1 MSKCEITFKNNIPV
15 VKTYPKLMT
24 ELMVYTNN
32 NIPQALDL
40 YGITLTDDFIDLN
53 ISPTLENILAFN
65 NQDNILNSKQL
76 TKENRNDI
84 LNISLVDTEVT
95 DFKKDFL
102 ETFTV
107 NGVFGF
113 NVDNIKKSQLFS
125 EIDITELDNIENIYK
140 IKELYYKLSN
150 TSEEFSTIKTD
161 LIIGEGL
168 FNKNNP
174 DIILSEIYKNYVGL
188 ITKKQILD
196 KANEI
201 GDYILLNNPELIKKV
216 LIEVRNKQEIPLYE
230 TDEYS
235 GDLVAKTDSTYTRL
249 EQTVDVSLNY
259 TSLRSQVEFIKTI
272 PIEYFATS
280 PELIEKYFDN
290 IKKQSYDVGIDLLN
304 IDEIFYSKTVNEL
317 LDFLDS
323 YYNFLSDL
331 ENLNGE
337 SLKDSILDFSETYDR
352 FFNKKNSEIKDVVD
366 KIGREGE
373 FIKLE
378 TNRSEYK
385 LFTEN
390 GLLKIDNNIYQ
401 KIDNNISL
409 QQLYNVLLEN
419 DFLLPKDT
427 LSVKN
432 TPLNK
437 DILLEDLDKFIS
449 NKAQEY
455 QTDYSVAENLK
466 KIAAYKVLLNINTKY
481 VTVENGVSSNID
493 IDNFIIDF
501 NKEIIKNKKLSDIFY
516 ISNRGI
522 ESRYN
527 IGQYTYNFVKN
538 ELGTEMFNSLVS
550 YSKLS
555 GNDSLKYLS
564 NMSPTDIILNRR
576 DFYANNLHE
585 LDSFQGKYIE
595 KGDLLYVKNN
605 INDFIKVKNSLY
617 EKVDTNVY
625 AKVNVSD
632 RYMNYNLEKPYYQKT
647 NFDEIVDNKGDKIKI
662 KETKEINNNQIK
674 FC

>member
-1 MSKCEITFKNNIPV
+1 MSKCEITFKNNVPV
-15 VKTYPKLMT
+15 VKSYPKLMR

-32 NIPQALDL
+32 NISQALDL
-40 YGITLTDDFIDLN
+40 YGITLTDDFIDQN
-53 ISPTLENILAFN
+53 IYPTLENILAFN

-84 LNISLVDTEVT
+84 LNISLVDNEVI

-113 NVDNIKKSQLFS
+113 NIDNIKKSQLFS
-125 EIDITELDNIENIYK
+125 EIDIVQLDNIENIYK

-161 LIIGEGL
+161 IIIGEGL

-174 DIILSEIYKNYVGL
+174 DIILSEIYKNYAGL
-188 ITKKQILD
+188 TTKKQILD
-196 KANEI
+196 KANDI
-201 GDYILLNNPELIKKV
+201 GDYVLLNNPELIKKV
-216 LIEVRNKQEIPLYE
+216 LKEVRNKQEIPLYE

-249 EQTVDVSLNY
+249 EQTVDISLDY

-280 PELIEKYFDN
+280 PELIERYFDN

-337 SLKDSILDFSETYDR
+337 SLKDSIRDFSESYDS
-352 FFNKKNSEIKDVVD
+352 FFNIENNEIKDVID
-366 KIGREGE
+366 KINREGE

-401 KIDNNISL
+401 KVDNNRSI
-409 QQLYNVLLEN
+409 QELYNVLLEN
-419 DFLLPKDT
+419 DFLLPKNT

-432 TPLNK
+432 TPLNR

-455 QTDYSVAENLK
+455 QTEYSDVVNIK
-466 KIAAYKVLLNINTKY
+466 KIAAYKLLLNIDIKY
-481 VTVENGVSSNID
+481 NTVENGISKNID
-493 IDNFIIDF
+493 VDNFIIEF

-527 IGQYTYNFVKN
+527 IGQYTYNFIKN
-538 ELGTEMFNSLVS
+538 ELDTEMFNSLVS

-555 GNDSLKYLS
+555 GNESLKYIS
-564 NMSPTDIILNRR
+564 DMSPNNIILNKR

-585 LDSFQGKYIE
+585 LDNFQGKYTK
-595 KGDLLYVKNN
+595 KGDLLYIKNN

-632 RYMNYNLEKPYYQKT
+632 RYMNYNLEKPYYEKT

>member
-15 VKTYPKLMT
+15 VKTYPKLMR

-32 NIPQALDL
+32 NISQALDL
-40 YGITLTDDFIDLN
+40 YGITLTDDFIDQN
-53 ISPTLENILAFN
+53 IYPTLENILAFN

-84 LNISLVDTEVT
+84 LNISLVNNEVT

-113 NVDNIKKSQLFS
+113 NIDNIKKSQLFS
-125 EIDITELDNIENIYK
+125 EMDIVQLDNIENIYK

-161 LIIGEGL
+161 IIIGEGL

-174 DIILSEIYKNYVGL
+174 DIILSEIYKNYAGL
-188 ITKKQILD
+188 TTKKQILD
-196 KANEI
+196 KANDI
-201 GDYILLNNPELIKKV
+201 GDYVLLNNPELIKKV
-216 LIEVRNKQEIPLYE
+216 LKEVRNKQEIPLYE

-249 EQTVDVSLNY
+249 EQTVDISLDY

-280 PELIEKYFDN
+280 PELIERYFDN

-304 IDEIFYSKTVNEL
+304 IDEVFYSKTVNEL

-323 YYNFLSDL
+323 YYNFLTDL

-337 SLKDSILDFSETYDR
+337 SLKDSIRDFSETYDS
-352 FFNKKNSEIKDVVD
+352 FFNKENNEIKDVID
-366 KIGREGE
+366 KINREGE

-401 KIDNNISL
+401 KVDNNISI
-409 QQLYNVLLEN
+409 QDLYNILLEN
-419 DFLLPKDT
+419 DFLLPKNT

-432 TPLNK
+432 TPLNR

-455 QTDYSVAENLK
+455 QTEYSDVVNLK
-466 KIAAYKVLLNINTKY
+466 KIAAYKLLLNIDIKY
-481 VTVENGVSSNID
+481 TTVENGISKNID
-493 IDNFIIDF
+493 VDNFIIEF

-527 IGQYTYNFVKN
+527 IGQYTYNFIKN
-538 ELGTEMFNSLVS
+538 ELDTEMFNSLVS

-555 GNDSLKYLS
+555 GNESLKYIS
-564 NMSPTDIILNRR
+564 DMSPNNIILNKR

-585 LDSFQGKYIE
+585 LDNFQGKYIK

-625 AKVNVSD
+625 TKVNVSD
-632 RYMNYNLEKPYYQKT
+632 RYMNYNLEKPYYEKT

>member
-1 MSKCEITFKNNIPV
+1 MSKCEITFKNNVPV
-15 VKTYPKLMT
+15 VKTYPKLMR

-32 NIPQALDL
+32 NISQALDL
-40 YGITLTDDFIDLN
+40 YGITLTYDFIALN

-76 TKENRNDI
+76 TKENRNNI
-84 LNISLVDTEVT
+84 LNISLVDNEVI

-113 NVDNIKKSQLFS
+113 NIDNIKKSQLFS

-161 LIIGEGL
+161 MIIGEGL

-188 ITKKQILD
+188 TTREQILD

-235 GDLVAKTDSTYTRL
+235 GDLVVKTDSTYTRL
-249 EQTVDVSLNY
+249 EQTVDISLDY

-280 PELIEKYFDN
+280 PELIERYFDN

-337 SLKDSILDFSETYDR
+337 SLEDSIRDFSESYDS
-352 FFNKKNSEIKDVVD
+352 FFNRENNEIKDVID
-366 KIGREGE
+366 KINREGE

-401 KIDNNISL
+401 KVDNNRSI
-409 QQLYNVLLEN
+409 QDLYNILLEN
-419 DFLLPKDT
+419 DFLLPKNT

-432 TPLNK
+432 TPLNR

-455 QTDYSVAENLK
+455 QTEYSDVVNLK
-466 KIAAYKVLLNINTKY
+466 KIAAYKLLLNVDIKY
-481 VTVENGVSSNID
+481 TTVENGISKNINV
-493 IDNFIIDF
+493 DNFIIEF

-527 IGQYTYNFVKN
+527 IGQYTYNFIKN
-538 ELGTEMFNSLVS
+538 ELDTEMFNSLVS

-555 GNDSLKYLS
+555 GNESLKYIS
-564 NMSPTDIILNRR
+564 DMSPNNVILNKR

-585 LDSFQGKYIE
+585 LDSFQGKYIK

-632 RYMNYNLEKPYYQKT
+632 RYMNYNLEKPYYEKT

-662 KETKEINNNQIK
+662 EETKEINNNQIK

>member
-1 MSKCEITFKNNIPV
+1 MSKCEITFKNNVPV
-15 VKTYPKLMT
+15 VKTYPKLMR

-32 NIPQALDL
+32 NISQALDL
-40 YGITLTDDFIDLN
+40 YGITLTDDFIDQN
-53 ISPTLENILAFN
+53 IYPTLENILAFN

-84 LNISLVDTEVT
+84 LNISLVNNEVT

-107 NGVFGF
+107 DGVFGF
-113 NVDNIKKSQLFS
+113 NIDNIKKSPLFS
-125 EIDITELDNIENIYK
+125 EIDILQLDSIENIYK
-140 IKELYYKLSN
+140 IKELYYKLSS

-161 LIIGEGL
+161 IITGEGL

-174 DIILSEIYKNYVGL
+174 DIVLSEIYKNYVGL
-188 ITKKQILD
+188 TTKKQILD
-196 KANEI
+196 KANDI

-235 GDLVAKTDSTYTRL
+235 GDLVVKTDSTYTRL
-249 EQTVDVSLNY
+249 EQTVDISLDY

-280 PELIEKYFDN
+280 PELIERYFDN

-337 SLKDSILDFSETYDR
+337 SLKDSIRDFSESYDS
-352 FFNKKNSEIKDVVD
+352 FFNKENNEIKDVID
-366 KIGREGE
+366 KINREGE

-401 KIDNNISL
+401 KVDNNISI
-409 QQLYNVLLEN
+409 QDLYNILLEN
-419 DFLLPKDT
+419 DFLLPKNT

-432 TPLNK
+432 TPLNR

-455 QTDYSVAENLK
+455 QTEYSDVVNLK
-466 KIAAYKVLLNINTKY
+466 KIAAYKLLLNIDIKY
-481 VTVENGVSSNID
+481 TTVENGISKNID
-493 IDNFIIDF
+493 VDNFIIEF

-527 IGQYTYNFVKN
+527 IGQYTYNFIKN

-555 GNDSLKYLS
+555 GNESLKYIS
-564 NMSPTDIILNRR
+564 DMSPNNVILNKR

-585 LDSFQGKYIE
+585 LDNFQGKYIK

-625 AKVNVSD
+625 TKVNVSD
-632 RYMNYNLEKPYYQKT
+632 RYMNYNLEKPYYEKT

-662 KETKEINNNQIK
+662 EETKEINNNQIK

>member
-15 VKTYPKLMT
+15 VKTYPKLMR

-32 NIPQALDL
+32 NISQALDL
-40 YGITLTDDFIDLN
+40 YGITLTDDFIDQN
-53 ISPTLENILAFN
+53 IYPTLENILAFN

-84 LNISLVDTEVT
+84 LNISLVNNEVT

-125 EIDITELDNIENIYK
+125 EIDIVQLDNIENIYK

-161 LIIGEGL
+161 IIIGEGL

-174 DIILSEIYKNYVGL
+174 DIILSEIYKNYAGL
-188 ITKKQILD
+188 TTKKQILD
-196 KANEI
+196 KANDI
-201 GDYILLNNPELIKKV
+201 GDYVLLNNPELIKKV
-216 LIEVRNKQEIPLYE
+216 LKEVRNKQEIPLYE

-249 EQTVDVSLNY
+249 EQTVDISLDY

-280 PELIEKYFDN
+280 PELIERYFDN

-337 SLKDSILDFSETYDR
+337 SLEDSIRDFSESYDS
-352 FFNKKNSEIKDVVD
+352 FFNKENNEIKDVID
-366 KIGREGE
+366 KINREGE

-401 KIDNNISL
+401 KVDNNISI
-409 QQLYNVLLEN
+409 QDLYNILLEN
-419 DFLLPKDT
+419 DFLLPENT

-432 TPLNK
+432 TPLNR

-455 QTDYSVAENLK
+455 QTEYSDVVNLK
-466 KIAAYKVLLNINTKY
+466 KIAAYKLLLNIDIKY
-481 VTVENGVSSNID
+481 TTVENGISKNID
-493 IDNFIIDF
+493 VDNFIIEF

-527 IGQYTYNFVKN
+527 IGQYTYNFIKN
-538 ELGTEMFNSLVS
+538 ELDTEMFNSLVS

-555 GNDSLKYLS
+555 GNESLKYIS
-564 NMSPTDIILNRR
+564 DMSPNNVILNKR

-585 LDSFQGKYIE
+585 LDNFQGKYIK

-625 AKVNVSD
+625 TKVNVSD
-632 RYMNYNLEKPYYQKT
+632 RYMNYNLEKPYYEKT

>member
-15 VKTYPKLMT
+15 VKTYPKLMR

-32 NIPQALDL
+32 NISQALDL
-40 YGITLTDDFIDLN
+40 YGITLTDDFINQN
-53 ISPTLENILAFN
+53 IYPTLENILAFN
-65 NQDNILNSKQL
+65 NQDNILNSRQL

-84 LNISLVDTEVT
+84 LNISLVDNEVS

-113 NVDNIKKSQLFS
+113 NIDNIKKSPLFS
-125 EIDITELDNIENIYK
+125 EIDILQLDSIENIYK
-140 IKELYYKLSN
+140 IKELYYKLSS

-161 LIIGEGL
+161 IITGEGL

-174 DIILSEIYKNYVGL
+174 DIVLSEIYKNYVGL
-188 ITKKQILD
+188 TTKKQILD
-196 KANEI
+196 KANDI

-235 GDLVAKTDSTYTRL
+235 GDLVVKTDSTYTRL
-249 EQTVDVSLNY
+249 EQTVDISLDY

-280 PELIEKYFDN
+280 PELIERYFDN

-304 IDEIFYSKTVNEL
+304 IDEIFYSKTANEL

-337 SLKDSILDFSETYDR
+337 SLEDSIRDFSESYDS
-352 FFNKKNSEIKDVVD
+352 FFNRENNEIKDVID
-366 KIGREGE
+366 KINREGE

-401 KIDNNISL
+401 KVDNNRSI
-409 QQLYNVLLEN
+409 QDLYNILLEN
-419 DFLLPKDT
+419 DFLLPKNT

-432 TPLNK
+432 TPLNR

-455 QTDYSVAENLK
+455 QTEYSDVVNLK
-466 KIAAYKVLLNINTKY
+466 KIAAYKLLLNVDIKY
-481 VTVENGVSSNID
+481 TTVENGISKNINV
-493 IDNFIIDF
+493 DNFIIEF
-501 NKEIIKNKKLSDIFY
+501 NKEIIKNKKISDIFY

-527 IGQYTYNFVKN
+527 IGQYTYNFIKN
-538 ELGTEMFNSLVS
+538 ELDTEMFNSLVS

-555 GNDSLKYLS
+555 GNESLKYIS
-564 NMSPTDIILNRR
+564 DMSPNNVILNKR
-576 DFYANNLHE
+576 DFYTNNLHE
-585 LDSFQGKYIE
+585 LDSFQGKYIK

-632 RYMNYNLEKPYYQKT
+632 RYMNYNLEKPYYEKT

>member
-1 MSKCEITFKNNIPV
+1 M
-15 VKTYPKLMT
+15 
-24 ELMVYTNN
+24 
-32 NIPQALDL
+32 
-40 YGITLTDDFIDLN
+40 
-53 ISPTLENILAFN
+53 
-65 NQDNILNSKQL
+65 
-76 TKENRNDI
+76 
-84 LNISLVDTEVT
+84 
-95 DFKKDFL
+95 
-102 ETFTV
+102 
-107 NGVFGF
+107 
-113 NVDNIKKSQLFS
+113 FS
-125 EIDITELDNIENIYK
+125 EIDILQLDSIENIYK
-140 IKELYYKLSN
+140 IKELYYKLSS

-161 LIIGEGL
+161 IITGEGL

-174 DIILSEIYKNYVGL
+174 DIVLSEIYKNYAGL
-188 ITKKQILD
+188 TTKKQILD
-196 KANEI
+196 KANDI

-235 GDLVAKTDSTYTRL
+235 GDLVVKTDSTYTRL
-249 EQTVDVSLNY
+249 EQTVDISLDY

-280 PELIEKYFDN
+280 PELIERYFDN

-337 SLKDSILDFSETYDR
+337 SLEDSIRDFSESYDS
-352 FFNKKNSEIKDVVD
+352 FFNRENNEIKDVID
-366 KIGREGE
+366 KINREGE

-401 KIDNNISL
+401 KVDNNRSI
-409 QQLYNVLLEN
+409 QDLYNILLEN
-419 DFLLPKDT
+419 DFLLPKNT

-432 TPLNK
+432 TPLNR

-455 QTDYSVAENLK
+455 QTEYSDVVNLK
-466 KIAAYKVLLNINTKY
+466 KIAAYKLLLNVDIKY
-481 VTVENGVSSNID
+481 TTVENGISKNINV
-493 IDNFIIDF
+493 DNFIIEF

-527 IGQYTYNFVKN
+527 IGQYTYNFIKN
-538 ELGTEMFNSLVS
+538 ELDAEMFNSLVS

-555 GNDSLKYLS
+555 GNESLKYIS
-564 NMSPTDIILNRR
+564 DMSPNNVILNKR

-585 LDSFQGKYIE
+585 LDSFQGKYIK

-632 RYMNYNLEKPYYQKT
+632 RYMNYNLEKPYYEKT

>member
-1 MSKCEITFKNNIPV
+1 MSKCEITFKNNVPV
-15 VKTYPKLMT
+15 VKTYPKLMR

-32 NIPQALDL
+32 NISQALDL
-40 YGITLTDDFIDLN
+40 YGITLTDDFIDQN
-53 ISPTLENILAFN
+53 IYPTLENILAFN

-84 LNISLVDTEVT
+84 LNISLVDNEVS

-113 NVDNIKKSQLFS
+113 NIDNIKKSPLFS
-125 EIDITELDNIENIYK
+125 EIDILQLDSIENIYK
-140 IKELYYKLSN
+140 IKELYYKLSS

-161 LIIGEGL
+161 IITGEGL

-174 DIILSEIYKNYVGL
+174 DIVLSEIYKNYVGL
-188 ITKKQILD
+188 TTKKQILD
-196 KANEI
+196 KANDI

-235 GDLVAKTDSTYTRL
+235 GDLVVKTDSTYTRL
-249 EQTVDVSLNY
+249 EQTVDISLDY

-280 PELIEKYFDN
+280 PELIERYFDN

-337 SLKDSILDFSETYDR
+337 SLEDSIRDFSESYDS
-352 FFNKKNSEIKDVVD
+352 FFNRENNEIKDVID
-366 KIGREGE
+366 KINREGE

-401 KIDNNISL
+401 KVDNNRSI
-409 QQLYNVLLEN
+409 QDLYNILLEN
-419 DFLLPKDT
+419 DFLLPKNT

-432 TPLNK
+432 TPLNR

-455 QTDYSVAENLK
+455 QTEYSDVMNLK
-466 KIAAYKVLLNINTKY
+466 KIAAYKLLLNVDIKY
-481 VTVENGVSSNID
+481 TTVENGISKNINV
-493 IDNFIIDF
+493 DNFIIEF

-527 IGQYTYNFVKN
+527 IGQYTYNFIKN
-538 ELGTEMFNSLVS
+538 ELDTEMFNSLVS

-555 GNDSLKYLS
+555 GNESLKYIS
-564 NMSPTDIILNRR
+564 DMSPNNVILNKR

-585 LDSFQGKYIE
+585 LDSFQGKYIK

-632 RYMNYNLEKPYYQKT
+632 RYMNYNLQKPDYT
-647 NFDEIVDNKGDKIKI
+647 PTTFEEVVADSSGKIKV
-662 KETKEINNNQIK
+662 KETREIKDNQIK

>member
-1 MSKCEITFKNNIPV
+1 MSKCEITFKNNVPV
-15 VKTYPKLMT
+15 VKTYPKLMR

-32 NIPQALDL
+32 NISQALDL
-40 YGITLTDDFIDLN
+40 YGITLTDDFIDQN
-53 ISPTLENILAFN
+53 IYPTLENILAFN

-84 LNISLVDTEVT
+84 LNISLVNNEVT

-125 EIDITELDNIENIYK
+125 EIDIVQLDNIENIYK

-161 LIIGEGL
+161 IIIGEGL

-174 DIILSEIYKNYVGL
+174 DIILSEIYKNYAGL
-188 ITKKQILD
+188 TTKKQILD
-196 KANEI
+196 KANDI
-201 GDYILLNNPELIKKV
+201 GDYVLLNNPELIKKV
-216 LIEVRNKQEIPLYE
+216 LKEVRNKQEIPLYE

-249 EQTVDVSLNY
+249 EQTVDISLDY

-280 PELIEKYFDN
+280 PELIERYFDN

-337 SLKDSILDFSETYDR
+337 SLEDSIRDFSESYDS
-352 FFNKKNSEIKDVVD
+352 FFNKENNEIKDVID
-366 KIGREGE
+366 KINREGE

-401 KIDNNISL
+401 KVDNNISI
-409 QQLYNVLLEN
+409 QDLYNILLEN
-419 DFLLPKDT
+419 DFLLPENT

-432 TPLNK
+432 TPLNR

-455 QTDYSVAENLK
+455 QTEYSDVVNLK
-466 KIAAYKVLLNINTKY
+466 KIAAYKLLLNIDIKY
-481 VTVENGVSSNID
+481 TTVENGISKNID
-493 IDNFIIDF
+493 VDNFIIEF

-527 IGQYTYNFVKN
+527 IGQYTYNFIKN
-538 ELGTEMFNSLVS
+538 ELDTEMFNSLVS

-555 GNDSLKYLS
+555 GNESLKYIS
-564 NMSPTDIILNRR
+564 DMSPNNVILNKR

-585 LDSFQGKYIE
+585 LDNFQGKYIK

-625 AKVNVSD
+625 TKVNVSD
-632 RYMNYNLEKPYYQKT
+632 RYMNYNLEKPYYEKT

>member
-15 VKTYPKLMT
+15 VKTYPKLMR

-32 NIPQALDL
+32 NISQALDL
-40 YGITLTDDFIDLN
+40 YGITLTDDFIDQN
-53 ISPTLENILAFN
+53 IYPTLENILAFN

-84 LNISLVDTEVT
+84 LNISLVNNEVT

-113 NVDNIKKSQLFS
+113 NIDNIKKSQLFS
-125 EIDITELDNIENIYK
+125 EMDIVQLDNIENIYK

-161 LIIGEGL
+161 IIIGEGL

-174 DIILSEIYKNYVGL
+174 DIILSEIYKNYAGL
-188 ITKKQILD
+188 TTKKQILD
-196 KANEI
+196 KANDI
-201 GDYILLNNPELIKKV
+201 GDYVLLNNPELIKKV
-216 LIEVRNKQEIPLYE
+216 LKEVRNKQEIPLYE

-249 EQTVDVSLNY
+249 EQTVDISLDY

-280 PELIEKYFDN
+280 PELIERYFDN

-337 SLKDSILDFSETYDR
+337 SLEDSIRDFSESYDS
-352 FFNKKNSEIKDVVD
+352 FFNKENNEIKDVID
-366 KIGREGE
+366 KINREGE

-401 KIDNNISL
+401 KVDNNISI
-409 QQLYNVLLEN
+409 QDLYNILLEN
-419 DFLLPKDT
+419 DFLLPENT

-432 TPLNK
+432 TPLNR

-455 QTDYSVAENLK
+455 QTEYSDVVNLK
-466 KIAAYKVLLNINTKY
+466 KIAAYKLLLNIDIKY
-481 VTVENGVSSNID
+481 TTVENGISKNID
-493 IDNFIIDF
+493 VDNFIIEF

-527 IGQYTYNFVKN
+527 IGQYTYNFIKN
-538 ELGTEMFNSLVS
+538 ELDTEMFNSLVS

-555 GNDSLKYLS
+555 GNESLKYIS
-564 NMSPTDIILNRR
+564 DMSPNNVILNKR

-585 LDSFQGKYIE
+585 LDNFQGKYIK

-625 AKVNVSD
+625 TKVNVSD
-632 RYMNYNLEKPYYQKT
+632 RYMNYNLEKPYYEKT

>member
-15 VKTYPKLMT
+15 VKTYPKLMR

-32 NIPQALDL
+32 NISQALDL
-40 YGITLTDDFIDLN
+40 YGITLTDDFINQN
-53 ISPTLENILAFN
+53 IYPTLENILAFN

-84 LNISLVDTEVT
+84 LNISLVGNEVS

-107 NGVFGF
+107 DGVFGF
-113 NVDNIKKSQLFS
+113 NIDNINKSPLFS
-125 EIDITELDNIENIYK
+125 EIDILQLDSIENIYK
-140 IKELYYKLSN
+140 IKELYYKLSS

-161 LIIGEGL
+161 IITGEGL

-174 DIILSEIYKNYVGL
+174 DIVLSEIYKNYVGL
-188 ITKKQILD
+188 TTKKQILD
-196 KANEI
+196 KANDI

-235 GDLVAKTDSTYTRL
+235 GDLVVKTDSTYTRL
-249 EQTVDVSLNY
+249 EQTVDISLDY

-280 PELIEKYFDN
+280 PELIERYFDN

-337 SLKDSILDFSETYDR
+337 SLEDSIRDFSESYDS
-352 FFNKKNSEIKDVVD
+352 FFNKENNEIKDVID
-366 KIGREGE
+366 KINREGE

-401 KIDNNISL
+401 KVDNNRSI
-409 QQLYNVLLEN
+409 QDLYNILLEN
-419 DFLLPKDT
+419 DFLLPKNT

-432 TPLNK
+432 TPLNR

-455 QTDYSVAENLK
+455 QTEYSDVVNIK
-466 KIAAYKVLLNINTKY
+466 KIAAYKLLLNIDIKY
-481 VTVENGVSSNID
+481 NTVENGISKNINV
-493 IDNFIIDF
+493 DNFIIEF

-527 IGQYTYNFVKN
+527 IGQYTYNFIKN
-538 ELGTEMFNSLVS
+538 ELDTEMFNSLVS

-555 GNDSLKYLS
+555 GNESLKYIS
-564 NMSPTDIILNRR
+564 DMSPNNIILNKR

-585 LDSFQGKYIE
+585 LDNFQGKYTK
-595 KGDLLYVKNN
+595 KGDLLYIKNN

-625 AKVNVSD
+625 AKVNVRD
-632 RYMNYNLEKPYYQKT
+632 RYMNYNLKKPYYEKT

>member
-1 MSKCEITFKNNIPV
+1 MSKCEITFKNNVPV
-15 VKTYPKLMT
+15 VKTYPKLMR

-32 NIPQALDL
+32 NISQALDL
-40 YGITLTDDFIDLN
+40 YGITLTDDFIDQN
-53 ISPTLENILAFN
+53 IYPTLENILAFN

-84 LNISLVDTEVT
+84 LNISLVNNDVT

-107 NGVFGF
+107 DGVFGF
-113 NVDNIKKSQLFS
+113 NIDNIKKSPLFS
-125 EIDITELDNIENIYK
+125 EIDIIQLDNIENIYK

-161 LIIGEGL
+161 IIIGEGL

-174 DIILSEIYKNYVGL
+174 DIILSEIYKNYAGL
-188 ITKKQILD
+188 TTKKQILD
-196 KANEI
+196 KANDI
-201 GDYILLNNPELIKKV
+201 GDYVLLNNPELIKKV
-216 LIEVRNKQEIPLYE
+216 LKEVRNKQEIPLYE

-249 EQTVDVSLNY
+249 EQTVDISLDY

-280 PELIEKYFDN
+280 PELIERYFDN

-337 SLKDSILDFSETYDR
+337 SLEDSIRDFSESYDS
-352 FFNKKNSEIKDVVD
+352 FFNKENNEIKDVID
-366 KIGREGE
+366 KINREGE

-401 KIDNNISL
+401 KVDNNISI
-409 QQLYNVLLEN
+409 QDLYNILLEN
-419 DFLLPKDT
+419 DFLLPENT

-432 TPLNK
+432 TPLNR

-455 QTDYSVAENLK
+455 QTEYSDVVNLK
-466 KIAAYKVLLNINTKY
+466 KIAAYKLLLNIDIKY
-481 VTVENGVSSNID
+481 TTVENGISKNID
-493 IDNFIIDF
+493 VDNFIIEF

-527 IGQYTYNFVKN
+527 IGQYTYNFIKN
-538 ELGTEMFNSLVS
+538 ELDTEMFNSLVS

-555 GNDSLKYLS
+555 GNESLKYIS
-564 NMSPTDIILNRR
+564 DMSPNNVILNKR

-585 LDSFQGKYIE
+585 LDNFQGKYIK

-605 INDFIKVKNSLY
+605 INDFIKVKNGLY

-625 AKVNVSD
+625 TKVNVSD
-632 RYMNYNLEKPYYQKT
+632 RYMNYNLEKPYYEKT

>member
-1 MSKCEITFKNNIPV
+1 MSKCEITFKNNVPV
-15 VKTYPKLMT
+15 VKTYPKLMR

-32 NIPQALDL
+32 NISQALDL
-40 YGITLTDDFIDLN
+40 YGITLTDDFIDQN
-53 ISPTLENILAFN
+53 IYPTLENILAFN

-84 LNISLVDTEVT
+84 LNISLVDNEVF

-107 NGVFGF
+107 DGVFGF
-113 NVDNIKKSQLFS
+113 NIDNIKKSPLFS
-125 EIDITELDNIENIYK
+125 EIDIIQLDNIENIYK

-161 LIIGEGL
+161 IIIGEGL

-174 DIILSEIYKNYVGL
+174 DIILSEIYKNYAGL
-188 ITKKQILD
+188 TTKKQILD
-196 KANEI
+196 KANDI
-201 GDYILLNNPELIKKV
+201 GDYVLLNNPELIKKV
-216 LIEVRNKQEIPLYE
+216 LKEVRNKQEIPLYE

-249 EQTVDVSLNY
+249 EQTVDISLDY

-280 PELIEKYFDN
+280 PELIERYFDN

-337 SLKDSILDFSETYDR
+337 SLEDSIRDFSESYDS
-352 FFNKKNSEIKDVVD
+352 FFNKENNEIKDVID
-366 KIGREGE
+366 KINREGE

-401 KIDNNISL
+401 KVDNNISI
-409 QQLYNVLLEN
+409 QDLYNILLEN
-419 DFLLPKDT
+419 DFLLPENT

-432 TPLNK
+432 TPLNR

-455 QTDYSVAENLK
+455 QTEYSDVVNLK
-466 KIAAYKVLLNINTKY
+466 KIAAYKLLLNIDIKY
-481 VTVENGVSSNID
+481 TTVENGISKNID
-493 IDNFIIDF
+493 VDNFIIEF

-527 IGQYTYNFVKN
+527 IGQYTYNFIKN
-538 ELGTEMFNSLVS
+538 ELDTEMFNSLVS

-555 GNDSLKYLS
+555 GNESLKYIS
-564 NMSPTDIILNRR
+564 DMSPNNVILNKR

-585 LDSFQGKYIE
+585 LDNFQGKYIK

-625 AKVNVSD
+625 TKVNVSD
-632 RYMNYNLEKPYYQKT
+632 RYMNYNLEKPYYEKT

>member
-1 MSKCEITFKNNIPV
+1 MSKCEITFKNNVPV
-15 VKTYPKLMT
+15 VKTYPKLMR

-32 NIPQALDL
+32 NISQALDL
-40 YGITLTDDFIDLN
+40 YGITLTDDFIDQN
-53 ISPTLENILAFN
+53 IYPTLENILAFN

-84 LNISLVDTEVT
+84 LNISLVDNEVI

-113 NVDNIKKSQLFS
+113 NIDNIKKSQLFS
-125 EIDITELDNIENIYK
+125 EIDIVQLDNIENIYK

-161 LIIGEGL
+161 IIIGEGL

-174 DIILSEIYKNYVGL
+174 DIILSEIYKNYAGL
-188 ITKKQILD
+188 TTKKQILD
-196 KANEI
+196 KANDI
-201 GDYILLNNPELIKKV
+201 GDYVLLNNPELIKKV

-235 GDLVAKTDSTYTRL
+235 GDLVVKTDSTYTRL
-249 EQTVDVSLNY
+249 EQTVDVSLDY

-280 PELIEKYFDN
+280 PQLIERYFDN

-337 SLKDSILDFSETYDR
+337 SLEDSIRDFSESYDS
-352 FFNKKNSEIKDVVD
+352 FFNKENNEIKDVID
-366 KIGREGE
+366 KINREGE

-401 KIDNNISL
+401 KVDNNISI
-409 QQLYNVLLEN
+409 QDLYNILLEN
-419 DFLLPKDT
+419 DFLLPKNT

-432 TPLNK
+432 TPLNR

-455 QTDYSVAENLK
+455 QTEYSDVVNLK
-466 KIAAYKVLLNINTKY
+466 KIAAYKLLLNIDIKY
-481 VTVENGVSSNID
+481 TTVENGISKNID
-493 IDNFIIDF
+493 VDNFIIEF

-527 IGQYTYNFVKN
+527 IGQYTYNFIKN

-555 GNDSLKYLS
+555 GNESLKYIS
-564 NMSPTDIILNRR
+564 DMSPNNVILNKR

-585 LDSFQGKYIE
+585 LDNFQGKYIK

-625 AKVNVSD
+625 TKVNVSD
-632 RYMNYNLEKPYYQKT
+632 RYMNYNLEKPYYEKT

-662 KETKEINNNQIK
+662 EETKEINNNQIK

>member
-15 VKTYPKLMT
+15 VKTYPKLMR

-32 NIPQALDL
+32 NISQALDL
-40 YGITLTDDFIDLN
+40 YGITLTDDFINQN
-53 ISPTLENILAFN
+53 IYPTLENILAFN

-84 LNISLVDTEVT
+84 LNISLVNNEVT

-107 NGVFGF
+107 DGVFGF
-113 NVDNIKKSQLFS
+113 NIDNIKKSPLFS
-125 EIDITELDNIENIYK
+125 EIDIIQLDNIENIYK

-161 LIIGEGL
+161 IIIGEGL

-174 DIILSEIYKNYVGL
+174 DIILSEIYKNYAGL
-188 ITKKQILD
+188 TTKKQILD
-196 KANEI
+196 KANDI
-201 GDYILLNNPELIKKV
+201 GDYVLLNNPELIKKV
-216 LIEVRNKQEIPLYE
+216 LKEVRNKQEIPLYE

-249 EQTVDVSLNY
+249 EQTVDISLDY

-280 PELIEKYFDN
+280 PELIERYFDN

-337 SLKDSILDFSETYDR
+337 SLEDSIRDFSESYDS
-352 FFNKKNSEIKDVVD
+352 FFNKENNEIKDVID
-366 KIGREGE
+366 KINREGE

-401 KIDNNISL
+401 KVDNNISI
-409 QQLYNVLLEN
+409 QDLYNILLEN
-419 DFLLPKDT
+419 DFLLPENT

-432 TPLNK
+432 TPLNR

-455 QTDYSVAENLK
+455 QTEYSDVVNLK
-466 KIAAYKVLLNINTKY
+466 KIAAYKLLLNIDIKY
-481 VTVENGVSSNID
+481 TTVENGISKNID
-493 IDNFIIDF
+493 VDNFIIEF

-527 IGQYTYNFVKN
+527 IGQYTYNFIKN
-538 ELGTEMFNSLVS
+538 ELDTEMFNSLVS

-555 GNDSLKYLS
+555 GNESLKYIS
-564 NMSPTDIILNRR
+564 DMSPNNVILNKR

-585 LDSFQGKYIE
+585 LDNFQGKYIK

-625 AKVNVSD
+625 TKVNVSD
-632 RYMNYNLEKPYYQKT
+632 RYMNYNLEKPYYEKT

>member
-1 MSKCEITFKNNIPV
+1 
-15 VKTYPKLMT
+15 
-24 ELMVYTNN
+24 MVYTNN
-32 NIPQALDL
+32 NISQALDL
-40 YGITLTDDFIDLN
+40 YGITLTDDFINQN
-53 ISPTLENILAFN
+53 IYPTLENILAFN

-84 LNISLVDTEVT
+84 LNISLVNNDVT

-107 NGVFGF
+107 DGVFGF
-113 NVDNIKKSQLFS
+113 NIDNIKKSPLFS
-125 EIDITELDNIENIYK
+125 EIDIIQLDNIENIYK

-161 LIIGEGL
+161 IIIGEGL

-174 DIILSEIYKNYVGL
+174 DIILSEIYKNYAGL
-188 ITKKQILD
+188 TTKKQILD
-196 KANEI
+196 KANDI
-201 GDYILLNNPELIKKV
+201 GDYVLLNNPELIKKV
-216 LIEVRNKQEIPLYE
+216 LKEVRNKQEIPLYE

-249 EQTVDVSLNY
+249 EQTVDISLDY

-280 PELIEKYFDN
+280 PELIERYFDN

-337 SLKDSILDFSETYDR
+337 SLEDSIRDFSESYDS
-352 FFNKKNSEIKDVVD
+352 FFNKENNEIKDVID
-366 KIGREGE
+366 KINREGE

-401 KIDNNISL
+401 KVDNNISI
-409 QQLYNVLLEN
+409 QDLYNILLEN
-419 DFLLPKDT
+419 DFLLPENT

-432 TPLNK
+432 TPLNR

-455 QTDYSVAENLK
+455 QTEYSDVVNLK
-466 KIAAYKVLLNINTKY
+466 KIAAYKLLLNIDIKY
-481 VTVENGVSSNID
+481 TTVENGISKNID
-493 IDNFIIDF
+493 VDNFIIEF

-527 IGQYTYNFVKN
+527 IGQYTYNFIKN
-538 ELGTEMFNSLVS
+538 ELDTEMFNSLVS

-555 GNDSLKYLS
+555 GNESLKYIS
-564 NMSPTDIILNRR
+564 DMSPNNVILNKR

-585 LDSFQGKYIE
+585 LDNFQGKYIK

-625 AKVNVSD
+625 TKVNVSD
-632 RYMNYNLEKPYYQKT
+632 RYMNYNLEKPYYEKT

>member
-15 VKTYPKLMT
+15 VKTYLKLMR

-32 NIPQALDL
+32 NISQALDL
-40 YGITLTDDFIDLN
+40 YGITLTDDFIDQN
-53 ISPTLENILAFN
+53 IYPTLENILAFN

-84 LNISLVDTEVT
+84 LNISLVNNEVT

-113 NVDNIKKSQLFS
+113 NIDNIKKSQLFS
-125 EIDITELDNIENIYK
+125 EMDIVQLDNIENIYK

-161 LIIGEGL
+161 IIIGEGL

-174 DIILSEIYKNYVGL
+174 DIILSEIYKNYAGL
-188 ITKKQILD
+188 TTKKQILD
-196 KANEI
+196 KANDI
-201 GDYILLNNPELIKKV
+201 GDYVLLNNPELIKKV
-216 LIEVRNKQEIPLYE
+216 LKEVRNKQEIPLYE

-249 EQTVDVSLNY
+249 EQTVDISLDY

-280 PELIEKYFDN
+280 PELIERYFDN

-337 SLKDSILDFSETYDR
+337 SLEDSIRDFSESYDS
-352 FFNKKNSEIKDVVD
+352 FFNKENNEIKDVID
-366 KIGREGE
+366 KINREGE

-401 KIDNNISL
+401 KVDNNISI
-409 QQLYNVLLEN
+409 QDLYNILLEN
-419 DFLLPKDT
+419 DFLLPENT

-432 TPLNK
+432 TPLNR

-455 QTDYSVAENLK
+455 QTEYSDVVNLK
-466 KIAAYKVLLNINTKY
+466 KIAAYKLLLNIDIKY
-481 VTVENGVSSNID
+481 TTVENGISKNID
-493 IDNFIIDF
+493 VDNFIIEF

-527 IGQYTYNFVKN
+527 IGQYTYNFIKN
-538 ELGTEMFNSLVS
+538 ELDTEMFNSLVS

-555 GNDSLKYLS
+555 GNESLKYIS
-564 NMSPTDIILNRR
+564 DMSPNNVILNKR

-585 LDSFQGKYIE
+585 LDNFQGKYIK

-625 AKVNVSD
+625 TKVNVSD
-632 RYMNYNLEKPYYQKT
+632 RYMNYNLEKPYYEKT

>member
-15 VKTYPKLMT
+15 VKTYPKLMR

-32 NIPQALDL
+32 NISQALDL
-40 YGITLTDDFIDLN
+40 YGITLTDDFIDQN
-53 ISPTLENILAFN
+53 IYPTLENILAFN

-84 LNISLVDTEVT
+84 LNISLVDNEVS

-113 NVDNIKKSQLFS
+113 NIDNIKKSQLFS
-125 EIDITELDNIENIYK
+125 EMDIVQLDNIENIYK

-161 LIIGEGL
+161 IIIGEGL

-174 DIILSEIYKNYVGL
+174 DIILSEIYKNYAGL
-188 ITKKQILD
+188 TTKKQILD
-196 KANEI
+196 KANDI

-216 LIEVRNKQEIPLYE
+216 LKEVRNKQEIPLYE

-249 EQTVDVSLNY
+249 EQTVDISLDY

-280 PELIEKYFDN
+280 PELIERYFDN

-304 IDEIFYSKTVNEL
+304 IDDIFYSKTVNEL

-337 SLKDSILDFSETYDR
+337 SLEDSIRDFSESYDS
-352 FFNKKNSEIKDVVD
+352 FFNKENNEIKDVID
-366 KIGREGE
+366 KINREGE

-401 KIDNNISL
+401 KVDNNISI
-409 QQLYNVLLEN
+409 QDLYNILLEN
-419 DFLLPKDT
+419 DFLLPKNT

-432 TPLNK
+432 TPLNR

-455 QTDYSVAENLK
+455 QTEYSDVVNIK
-466 KIAAYKVLLNINTKY
+466 KIAAYKLLLNIDIKY
-481 VTVENGVSSNID
+481 NTVENGISKNINV
-493 IDNFIIDF
+493 DNFIIEF

-527 IGQYTYNFVKN
+527 IGQYTYNFIKN
-538 ELGTEMFNSLVS
+538 ELDTEMFNSLVS

-555 GNDSLKYLS
+555 GNESLKYIS
-564 NMSPTDIILNRR
+564 DMSPNNIILNKR

-585 LDSFQGKYIE
+585 LDNFQGKYTK
-595 KGDLLYVKNN
+595 KGDLLYIKNN

-625 AKVNVSD
+625 TKVNVSD
-632 RYMNYNLEKPYYQKT
+632 RYMNYNLEKPYYEKT

>member
-32 NIPQALDL
+32 NISQALDL

-161 LIIGEGL
+161 MIIGEGL

-188 ITKKQILD
+188 TTREQILD

-249 EQTVDVSLNY
+249 EQTVDISLNY

-466 KIAAYKVLLNINTKY
+466 KIAAYKVLLIINTKY

-555 GNDSLKYLS
+555 GNDSLKYFS
-564 NMSPTDIILNRR
+564 NMSPTDVILNRR

-585 LDSFQGKYIE
+585 LDSFQGKYTK

>member
-15 VKTYPKLMT
+15 VKTYPKLMR

-32 NIPQALDL
+32 NISQALDL
-40 YGITLTDDFIDLN
+40 YGITLTDDFINQN
-53 ISPTLENILAFN
+53 IYPTLENILAFN

-84 LNISLVDTEVT
+84 LNISLVDNEVI

-113 NVDNIKKSQLFS
+113 NIDNIKKSQLFS
-125 EIDITELDNIENIYK
+125 EIDIVQLDNIENIYK

-161 LIIGEGL
+161 IIIGEGL

-174 DIILSEIYKNYVGL
+174 DIILSEIYKNYAGL
-188 ITKKQILD
+188 TTKKQILD
-196 KANEI
+196 KANDI
-201 GDYILLNNPELIKKV
+201 GDYVLLNNPELIKKV
-216 LIEVRNKQEIPLYE
+216 LKEVRNKQEIPLYE

-235 GDLVAKTDSTYTRL
+235 GDLVVKTDSTYTRL
-249 EQTVDVSLNY
+249 EQTVDVSLDY

-280 PELIEKYFDN
+280 PQLIERYFDN

-337 SLKDSILDFSETYDR
+337 SLEDSIRDFSEAYDS
-352 FFNKKNSEIKDVVD
+352 FFNRENNEIKDVID
-366 KIGREGE
+366 KINREGE

-401 KIDNNISL
+401 KVDNNRSI
-409 QQLYNVLLEN
+409 QELYNVLLEN
-419 DFLLPKDT
+419 DFLLPKNT

-432 TPLNK
+432 TPLNR

-455 QTDYSVAENLK
+455 QTEYSDVVNIK
-466 KIAAYKVLLNINTKY
+466 KIAAYKLLLNIDIKY
-481 VTVENGVSSNID
+481 NTVENGISKNINV
-493 IDNFIIDF
+493 DNFIIEF

-527 IGQYTYNFVKN
+527 IGQYTYNFIKN
-538 ELGTEMFNSLVS
+538 ELDTEMFNSLVS

-555 GNDSLKYLS
+555 GNESLKYIS
-564 NMSPTDIILNRR
+564 DMSPNNIILNKR

-585 LDSFQGKYIE
+585 LDNFQGKYTK
-595 KGDLLYVKNN
+595 KGDLLYIKNN

-632 RYMNYNLEKPYYQKT
+632 RYMNYNLKKPYYEKT

>member
-1 MSKCEITFKNNIPV
+1 MSKCEITFKNNVPV
-15 VKTYPKLMT
+15 VKTYPKLMR

-32 NIPQALDL
+32 NISQALDL
-40 YGITLTDDFIDLN
+40 YGITLTDDFIDQN
-53 ISPTLENILAFN
+53 IYPTLENILAFN

-84 LNISLVDTEVT
+84 LNISLVNNEVT

-113 NVDNIKKSQLFS
+113 NIDNIKKSQLFS
-125 EIDITELDNIENIYK
+125 EIDIVQLDNIENIYK

-161 LIIGEGL
+161 IIIGEGL

-174 DIILSEIYKNYVGL
+174 DIILSEIYKNYAGL
-188 ITKKQILD
+188 TTKKQILD
-196 KANEI
+196 KANDI
-201 GDYILLNNPELIKKV
+201 GDYVLLNNPELIKKV
-216 LIEVRNKQEIPLYE
+216 LKEVRNKQEIPLYE

-249 EQTVDVSLNY
+249 EQTVDISLDY

-280 PELIEKYFDN
+280 PELIERYFDN

-337 SLKDSILDFSETYDR
+337 SLKDSIRDFSESYDS
-352 FFNKKNSEIKDVVD
+352 FFNRENNEIKDVID
-366 KIGREGE
+366 KINREGE

-390 GLLKIDNNIYQ
+390 ELLKIDNNIYQ
-401 KIDNNISL
+401 KVDNNRSI
-409 QQLYNVLLEN
+409 QELYNVLLEN
-419 DFLLPKDT
+419 DFLLPKNT

-432 TPLNK
+432 TPLNR

-455 QTDYSVAENLK
+455 QTEYSDVVNIK
-466 KIAAYKVLLNINTKY
+466 KIAAYKLLLNIDIKY
-481 VTVENGVSSNID
+481 NTVENGISKNID
-493 IDNFIIDF
+493 VDNFIIEF

-527 IGQYTYNFVKN
+527 IGQYTYNFIKN
-538 ELGTEMFNSLVS
+538 ELDTEMFNSLVS

-555 GNDSLKYLS
+555 GNESLKYIS
-564 NMSPTDIILNRR
+564 DMSPNNIILNKR

-585 LDSFQGKYIE
+585 LDNFQGKYTK
-595 KGDLLYVKNN
+595 KGDLLYIKNN

-632 RYMNYNLEKPYYQKT
+632 RYMNYNLEKPYYEKT

>member
-15 VKTYPKLMT
+15 VKTYPKLMR

-32 NIPQALDL
+32 NISQALDL
-40 YGITLTDDFIDLN
+40 YGITLTDDFIDQN
-53 ISPTLENILAFN
+53 IYPTLENILAFN

-84 LNISLVDTEVT
+84 LNISLVNNEVT

-125 EIDITELDNIENIYK
+125 EIDIVQLDNIENIYK

-161 LIIGEGL
+161 IIIGEGL

-174 DIILSEIYKNYVGL
+174 DIILSEIYKNYAGL
-188 ITKKQILD
+188 TTKKQILD
-196 KANEI
+196 KANDI
-201 GDYILLNNPELIKKV
+201 GDYVLLNNPELIKKV
-216 LIEVRNKQEIPLYE
+216 LKEVRNKQEIPLYE

-249 EQTVDVSLNY
+249 EQTVDISLDY

-280 PELIEKYFDN
+280 PELIERYFDN

-337 SLKDSILDFSETYDR
+337 SLEDSIRDFSESYDS
-352 FFNKKNSEIKDVVD
+352 FFNKENNEIKDVID
-366 KIGREGE
+366 KINREGE

-401 KIDNNISL
+401 KVDNNISI
-409 QQLYNVLLEN
+409 QDLYNILLEN
-419 DFLLPKDT
+419 DFLLPKNT

-432 TPLNK
+432 TPLNR

-455 QTDYSVAENLK
+455 QTEYSDVVNLK
-466 KIAAYKVLLNINTKY
+466 KIAAYKLLLNIDIKY
-481 VTVENGVSSNID
+481 TTVENGISKNID
-493 IDNFIIDF
+493 VDNFIIEF

-527 IGQYTYNFVKN
+527 IGQYTYNFIKN
-538 ELGTEMFNSLVS
+538 ELDTEMFNSLVS

-555 GNDSLKYLS
+555 GNESLKYIS
-564 NMSPTDIILNRR
+564 DMSPNNVILNKR

-585 LDSFQGKYIE
+585 LDNFQGKYIK

-625 AKVNVSD
+625 TKVNVSD
-632 RYMNYNLEKPYYQKT
+632 RYMNYNLEKPYYEKT

>member
-1 MSKCEITFKNNIPV
+1 
-15 VKTYPKLMT
+15 
-24 ELMVYTNN
+24 MVYTNN
-32 NIPQALDL
+32 NISQALDL
-40 YGITLTDDFIDLN
+40 YGITLTDDFINQN
-53 ISPTLENILAFN
+53 IYPTLENILAFN

-84 LNISLVDTEVT
+84 LNISLVDNEVY

-113 NVDNIKKSQLFS
+113 NIDNIKKSPLFS
-125 EIDITELDNIENIYK
+125 EIDILQLDSIENIYK
-140 IKELYYKLSN
+140 IKELYYKLSS

-161 LIIGEGL
+161 IITGEGL

-174 DIILSEIYKNYVGL
+174 DIILSEIYKNYAGL
-188 ITKKQILD
+188 TTKKQILD
-196 KANEI
+196 KANDI

-235 GDLVAKTDSTYTRL
+235 GGLVVKTDSTYTRL
-249 EQTVDVSLNY
+249 EQTVDISLDY

-280 PELIEKYFDN
+280 PELIERYFDN

-337 SLKDSILDFSETYDR
+337 SLKDSIRDFSESYDS
-352 FFNKKNSEIKDVVD
+352 FFNIENNEIKDVID
-366 KIGREGE
+366 KINREGE

-401 KIDNNISL
+401 KVDNNRSI
-409 QQLYNVLLEN
+409 QELYNVLLEN
-419 DFLLPKDT
+419 DFLLPKNT

-432 TPLNK
+432 TPLNR

-455 QTDYSVAENLK
+455 QTEYSDVVNIK
-466 KIAAYKVLLNINTKY
+466 KIAAYKLLLNIDIKY
-481 VTVENGVSSNID
+481 NTVENGISKNINV
-493 IDNFIIDF
+493 DNFIIEF
-501 NKEIIKNKKLSDIFY
+501 NKEIIKNKK
-516 ISNRGI
+516 
-522 ESRYN
+522 
-527 IGQYTYNFVKN
+527 K
-538 ELGTEMFNSLVS
+538 
-550 YSKLS
+550 
-555 GNDSLKYLS
+555 
-564 NMSPTDIILNRR
+564 
-576 DFYANNLHE
+576 
-585 LDSFQGKYIE
+585 
-595 KGDLLYVKNN
+595 
-605 INDFIKVKNSLY
+605 
-617 EKVDTNVY
+617 
-625 AKVNVSD
+625 
-632 RYMNYNLEKPYYQKT
+632 
-647 NFDEIVDNKGDKIKI
+647 
-662 KETKEINNNQIK
+662 
-674 FC
+674 

>member
-15 VKTYPKLMT
+15 VKTYPKLMR

-32 NIPQALDL
+32 NISQALDL
-40 YGITLTDDFIDLN
+40 YGITLTDDFINQN
-53 ISPTLENILAFN
+53 IYPTLENILAFN

-84 LNISLVDTEVT
+84 LNISLVDNEVY

-113 NVDNIKKSQLFS
+113 NIDNIKKSPLFS
-125 EIDITELDNIENIYK
+125 EIDIIQLDNIENIYK

-161 LIIGEGL
+161 IIIGEGL

-174 DIILSEIYKNYVGL
+174 DIILSEIYKNYAGL
-188 ITKKQILD
+188 TTKKQIID
-196 KANEI
+196 KANDI
-201 GDYILLNNPELIKKV
+201 GDYVLLNNPELIKKV
-216 LIEVRNKQEIPLYE
+216 LKEVRNKQEIPLYE

-249 EQTVDVSLNY
+249 EQTVDISLDY

-280 PELIEKYFDN
+280 PELIERYFDN

-337 SLKDSILDFSETYDR
+337 SLKESIRDFSESYDS
-352 FFNKKNSEIKDVVD
+352 FFNKENNEIKDVID
-366 KIGREGE
+366 KINREGE

-401 KIDNNISL
+401 KVDNNRSI
-409 QQLYNVLLEN
+409 QELYNVLLEN
-419 DFLLPKDT
+419 DFLLPKNT

-432 TPLNK
+432 TPLNR

-455 QTDYSVAENLK
+455 QTEYSDVVNLK
-466 KIAAYKVLLNINTKY
+466 KIAAYKLLLNIDIKY
-481 VTVENGVSSNID
+481 TTVENGISKNINV
-493 IDNFIIDF
+493 DNFIIEF

-527 IGQYTYNFVKN
+527 IGQYTYNFIKN
-538 ELGTEMFNSLVS
+538 ELDTEMFNSLVS

-555 GNDSLKYLS
+555 GNESLKYIS
-564 NMSPTDIILNRR
+564 DMSPNNIILNKR

-585 LDSFQGKYIE
+585 LDNFQGKYTK
-595 KGDLLYVKNN
+595 KGDLLYIKNN

-632 RYMNYNLEKPYYQKT
+632 RYMNYNLKKPYYEKT

>member
-15 VKTYPKLMT
+15 VKTYPKLMR

-32 NIPQALDL
+32 NISQALDL
-40 YGITLTDDFIDLN
+40 YGITLTDDFINQN
-53 ISPTLENILAFN
+53 IYPTLENILAFN

-84 LNISLVDTEVT
+84 LNISLVDNEVF

-107 NGVFGF
+107 DGVFGF
-113 NVDNIKKSQLFS
+113 NIDNIKKSPLFS
-125 EIDITELDNIENIYK
+125 EIDIIQLDNIENIYK

-161 LIIGEGL
+161 IIIGEGL

-174 DIILSEIYKNYVGL
+174 DIILSEIYKNYAGL
-188 ITKKQILD
+188 TTKKQILD
-196 KANEI
+196 KANDI
-201 GDYILLNNPELIKKV
+201 GDYVLLNNPELIKKV
-216 LIEVRNKQEIPLYE
+216 LKEVRNKQEIPLYE

-249 EQTVDVSLNY
+249 EQTVDISLDY

-280 PELIEKYFDN
+280 PELIERYFDN

-337 SLKDSILDFSETYDR
+337 SLEDSIRDFSESYDS
-352 FFNKKNSEIKDVVD
+352 FFNKENNEIKDVID
-366 KIGREGE
+366 KINREGE

-401 KIDNNISL
+401 KVDNNISI
-409 QQLYNVLLEN
+409 QDLYNILLEN
-419 DFLLPKDT
+419 DFLLPENT

-432 TPLNK
+432 TPLNR

-455 QTDYSVAENLK
+455 QTEYSDVVNLK
-466 KIAAYKVLLNINTKY
+466 KIAAYKLLLNIDIKY
-481 VTVENGVSSNID
+481 TTVENGISKNID
-493 IDNFIIDF
+493 VDNFIIEF

-527 IGQYTYNFVKN
+527 IGQYTYNFIKN
-538 ELGTEMFNSLVS
+538 ELDTEMFNSLVS

-555 GNDSLKYLS
+555 GNESLKYIS
-564 NMSPTDIILNRR
+564 DMSPNNVILNKR

-585 LDSFQGKYIE
+585 LDNFQGKYIK

-625 AKVNVSD
+625 TKVNVSD
-632 RYMNYNLEKPYYQKT
+632 RYMNYNLEKPYYEKT

>member
-235 GDLVAKTDSTYTRL
+235 SDLVAKTDSTYTRL
-249 EQTVDVSLNY
+249 EQTVDISLNY

-466 KIAAYKVLLNINTKY
+466 KIAAYKVLLSINTKY

-555 GNDSLKYLS
+555 GNDSLKYFS
-564 NMSPTDIILNRR
+564 NMSPTDVILNRR
-576 DFYANNLHE
+576 DFYTNNLHE

>member
-15 VKTYPKLMT
+15 VKTYPKLMR

-32 NIPQALDL
+32 NISQALDL
-40 YGITLTDDFIDLN
+40 YGITLTDDFINQN
-53 ISPTLENILAFN
+53 IYPTLENILAFN

-84 LNISLVDTEVT
+84 LNISLVDNEVY

-113 NVDNIKKSQLFS
+113 NIDNIKKSPLFS
-125 EIDITELDNIENIYK
+125 EIDILQLDSIENIYK
-140 IKELYYKLSN
+140 IKELYYKLSS

-161 LIIGEGL
+161 IITGEGL

-174 DIILSEIYKNYVGL
+174 DIILSEIYKNYAGL
-188 ITKKQILD
+188 TTKKQILD
-196 KANEI
+196 KANDI

-235 GDLVAKTDSTYTRL
+235 GGLVVKTDSTYTRL
-249 EQTVDVSLNY
+249 EQTVDISLDY

-280 PELIEKYFDN
+280 PELIERYFDN

-337 SLKDSILDFSETYDR
+337 SLKDSIRDFSESYDS
-352 FFNKKNSEIKDVVD
+352 FFNIENNEIKDVID
-366 KIGREGE
+366 KINRGGE

-401 KIDNNISL
+401 KVDNNRSI
-409 QQLYNVLLEN
+409 QELYNVLLEN
-419 DFLLPKDT
+419 DFLLPKNT

-432 TPLNK
+432 TPLNR

-455 QTDYSVAENLK
+455 QTEYSDVVNIK
-466 KIAAYKVLLNINTKY
+466 KIAAYKLLLNIDIKY
-481 VTVENGVSSNID
+481 NTVENGISKNINV
-493 IDNFIIDF
+493 DNFIIEF

-527 IGQYTYNFVKN
+527 IGQYTYNFIKN
-538 ELGTEMFNSLVS
+538 ELDTEMFNSLVS

-555 GNDSLKYLS
+555 GNESLKYIS
-564 NMSPTDIILNRR
+564 DMSPNNIILNKR

-585 LDSFQGKYIE
+585 LDNFQGKYIK
-595 KGDLLYVKNN
+595 KGDLLYIKNN

-632 RYMNYNLEKPYYQKT
+632 RYMNYNLKKPYYEKT

>member
-15 VKTYPKLMT
+15 VKTYPKLMR

-32 NIPQALDL
+32 NISQALDL
-40 YGITLTDDFIDLN
+40 YGITLTDDFIDQN
-53 ISPTLENILAFN
+53 IYPTLENILAFN

-84 LNISLVDTEVT
+84 LNISLVDNEVS

-107 NGVFGF
+107 DGVFGF
-113 NVDNIKKSQLFS
+113 NIDNIKKSPLFS
-125 EIDITELDNIENIYK
+125 EIDIIQLDNIENIYK

-161 LIIGEGL
+161 IIIGEGL

-174 DIILSEIYKNYVGL
+174 DIILSEIYKNYAGL
-188 ITKKQILD
+188 TTKKQILD
-196 KANEI
+196 KANDI
-201 GDYILLNNPELIKKV
+201 GDYVLLNNPELIKKV
-216 LIEVRNKQEIPLYE
+216 LKEVRNKQEIPLYE

-249 EQTVDVSLNY
+249 EQTVDISLDY

-280 PELIEKYFDN
+280 PELIERYFDN

-337 SLKDSILDFSETYDR
+337 SLKDSIRDFSESYDS
-352 FFNKKNSEIKDVVD
+352 FFNRENNEIKDVID
-366 KIGREGE
+366 KINREGE

-401 KIDNNISL
+401 KVDNNISI
-409 QQLYNVLLEN
+409 QDLYNILLEN
-419 DFLLPKDT
+419 DFLLPENT

-432 TPLNK
+432 TPLNR

-455 QTDYSVAENLK
+455 QTEYSDVVNLK
-466 KIAAYKVLLNINTKY
+466 KIAAYKLLLNIDIKY
-481 VTVENGVSSNID
+481 TTVENGISKNID
-493 IDNFIIDF
+493 VDNFIIEF

-527 IGQYTYNFVKN
+527 IGQYTYNFIKN
-538 ELGTEMFNSLVS
+538 ELDTEMFNSLVS

-555 GNDSLKYLS
+555 GNESLKYIS
-564 NMSPTDIILNRR
+564 DMSPNNVILNKR

-585 LDSFQGKYIE
+585 LDNFQGKYIK

-625 AKVNVSD
+625 TKVNVSD
-632 RYMNYNLEKPYYQKT
+632 RYMNYNLEKPYYEKT

>member
-1 MSKCEITFKNNIPV
+1 MSKCEITFKNNVPV
-15 VKTYPKLMT
+15 VKTYPKLMR

-32 NIPQALDL
+32 NISQALDL
-40 YGITLTDDFIDLN
+40 YGITLTDDFIDQN
-53 ISPTLENILAFN
+53 IYPTLENILAFN

-84 LNISLVDTEVT
+84 LNISLVDNEVS

-113 NVDNIKKSQLFS
+113 NIDNIKKSQLFS
-125 EIDITELDNIENIYK
+125 EIDIVQLDNIENIYK

-161 LIIGEGL
+161 IIIGEGL

-174 DIILSEIYKNYVGL
+174 DIILSEIYKNYAGL
-188 ITKKQILD
+188 TTKKQILD
-196 KANEI
+196 KANDI
-201 GDYILLNNPELIKKV
+201 GDYVLLNNPELIKKV
-216 LIEVRNKQEIPLYE
+216 LKEVRNKQEIPLYE

-249 EQTVDVSLNY
+249 EQTVDISLDY

-280 PELIEKYFDN
+280 PELIERYFDN

-337 SLKDSILDFSETYDR
+337 SLEDSIRDFSESYDS
-352 FFNKKNSEIKDVVD
+352 FFNRENNEIKDVID
-366 KIGREGE
+366 KINREGE

-401 KIDNNISL
+401 KVDNNRSI
-409 QQLYNVLLEN
+409 QDLYNILLEN
-419 DFLLPKDT
+419 DFLLPKNT

-432 TPLNK
+432 TPLNR

-455 QTDYSVAENLK
+455 QTEYSDVVNLK
-466 KIAAYKVLLNINTKY
+466 KIAAYKLLLNIDIKY
-481 VTVENGVSSNID
+481 NTVENGISKNINV
-493 IDNFIIDF
+493 DNFIIEF

-527 IGQYTYNFVKN
+527 IGQYTYNFIKN
-538 ELGTEMFNSLVS
+538 ELDTEMFNSLVS

-555 GNDSLKYLS
+555 GNESLKYIS
-564 NMSPTDIILNRR
+564 DMSPNNIILNKR

-585 LDSFQGKYIE
+585 LDNFQGKYIK
-595 KGDLLYVKNN
+595 KGDLLYIKNN

-632 RYMNYNLEKPYYQKT
+632 RYMNYNLKKPYYEKT

>member
-1 MSKCEITFKNNIPV
+1 MSKCEITFKNNVPV
-15 VKTYPKLMT
+15 VKTYPKLMR

-32 NIPQALDL
+32 ISQALDL
-40 YGITLTDDFIDLN
+40 YGITLTDDFIDQN
-53 ISPTLENILAFN
+53 IYPTLENILAFN

-84 LNISLVDTEVT
+84 LNISLVDNEVI

-125 EIDITELDNIENIYK
+125 EIDIVQLDNIENIYK

-161 LIIGEGL
+161 IIIGEGL

-174 DIILSEIYKNYVGL
+174 DIILSEIYKNYAGL
-188 ITKKQILD
+188 TTKKQILD
-196 KANEI
+196 KANDI
-201 GDYILLNNPELIKKV
+201 GDYVLLNNPELIKKV

-235 GDLVAKTDSTYTRL
+235 GDLVVKTDSTYTRL
-249 EQTVDVSLNY
+249 EQTVDVSLDY

-280 PELIEKYFDN
+280 PQLIERYFDN

-337 SLKDSILDFSETYDR
+337 SLEDSIRDFSESYDS
-352 FFNKKNSEIKDVVD
+352 FFNKENNEIKDVID
-366 KIGREGE
+366 KINREGE

-401 KIDNNISL
+401 KVDNNISI
-409 QQLYNVLLEN
+409 QDLYNILLEN
-419 DFLLPKDT
+419 DFLLPKNT

-432 TPLNK
+432 TPLNR

-455 QTDYSVAENLK
+455 QTEYSDVVNLK
-466 KIAAYKVLLNINTKY
+466 KIAAYKLLLNIDIKY
-481 VTVENGVSSNID
+481 TTVENGISKNID
-493 IDNFIIDF
+493 VDNFIIEF

-527 IGQYTYNFVKN
+527 IGQYTYNFIKN

-555 GNDSLKYLS
+555 GNESLKYIS
-564 NMSPTDIILNRR
+564 DMSPNNVILNKR

-585 LDSFQGKYIE
+585 LDNFQGKYIK

-625 AKVNVSD
+625 TKVNVSD
-632 RYMNYNLEKPYYQKT
+632 RYMNYNLEKPYYEKT

-662 KETKEINNNQIK
+662 EETKEINNNQIK

>member
-15 VKTYPKLMT
+15 VKTYPKLMR

-32 NIPQALDL
+32 NISQALDL
-40 YGITLTDDFIDLN
+40 YGITLTDDFIDQN
-53 ISPTLENILAFN
+53 IYPTLENILAFN

-84 LNISLVDTEVT
+84 LNISLVNNEVT

-113 NVDNIKKSQLFS
+113 NIDNIKKSQLFS
-125 EIDITELDNIENIYK
+125 EMDIVQLDNIENIYK

-161 LIIGEGL
+161 IIIGEGL

-174 DIILSEIYKNYVGL
+174 DIILSEIYKNYAGL
-188 ITKKQILD
+188 TTKKQILD
-196 KANEI
+196 KANDI

-216 LIEVRNKQEIPLYE
+216 LKEVRNKQEIPLYE

-249 EQTVDVSLNY
+249 EQTVDISLDY

-280 PELIEKYFDN
+280 PELIERYFDN

-337 SLKDSILDFSETYDR
+337 SLEDSIRDFSESYDS
-352 FFNKKNSEIKDVVD
+352 FFNKENNEIKDVID
-366 KIGREGE
+366 KINREGE

-401 KIDNNISL
+401 KVDNNISI
-409 QQLYNVLLEN
+409 QDLYNILLEN
-419 DFLLPKDT
+419 DFLLPKNT

-432 TPLNK
+432 TPLNR

-455 QTDYSVAENLK
+455 QTEYSDVVNLK
-466 KIAAYKVLLNINTKY
+466 KIAAYKLLLNIDIKY
-481 VTVENGVSSNID
+481 TTVENGISKNID
-493 IDNFIIDF
+493 VDNFIIEF

-527 IGQYTYNFVKN
+527 IGQYTYNFIKN
-538 ELGTEMFNSLVS
+538 ELDTEMFNSLVS

-555 GNDSLKYLS
+555 GNESLKYIS
-564 NMSPTDIILNRR
+564 DMSPNNVILNKR

-585 LDSFQGKYIE
+585 LDNFQGKYIK

-625 AKVNVSD
+625 TKVNVSD
-632 RYMNYNLEKPYYQKT
+632 RYMNYNLEKPYYEKT

>member
-1 MSKCEITFKNNIPV
+1 MSKCEITFKNNVPV
-15 VKTYPKLMT
+15 VKTYPKLMR

-32 NIPQALDL
+32 NISQALDL
-40 YGITLTDDFIDLN
+40 YGITLTDDFIDQN
-53 ISPTLENILAFN
+53 IYPTLENILAFN

-84 LNISLVDTEVT
+84 LNISLVDNEVI

-107 NGVFGF
+107 DGVFGF
-113 NVDNIKKSQLFS
+113 NIDNIKKSPLFS
-125 EIDITELDNIENIYK
+125 EIDILQLDSIENIYK
-140 IKELYYKLSN
+140 IKELYYKLSS

-161 LIIGEGL
+161 IITGEGL

-174 DIILSEIYKNYVGL
+174 DIVLSEIYKNYVGL
-188 ITKKQILD
+188 TTKKQILD
-196 KANEI
+196 KANDI

-216 LIEVRNKQEIPLYE
+216 LIEVRNKQEMPLYE

-235 GDLVAKTDSTYTRL
+235 GDLVVKTDSTYTRL
-249 EQTVDVSLNY
+249 EQTVDISLDY

-280 PELIEKYFDN
+280 PELIERYFDN

-337 SLKDSILDFSETYDR
+337 SLEDSIRDFSEAYDS
-352 FFNKKNSEIKDVVD
+352 FFNRENNEIKDVID
-366 KIGREGE
+366 KINREGE

-401 KIDNNISL
+401 KVNNNRSI
-409 QQLYNVLLEN
+409 QDLYNILLEN
-419 DFLLPKDT
+419 DFLLPKNT

-432 TPLNK
+432 TPLNR

-455 QTDYSVAENLK
+455 QTEYSDVVNIK
-466 KIAAYKVLLNINTKY
+466 KIAAYKLLLNIDIKY
-481 VTVENGVSSNID
+481 NTVENGISKNID
-493 IDNFIIDF
+493 VDNFIIEF

-527 IGQYTYNFVKN
+527 IGQYTYNFIKN
-538 ELGTEMFNSLVS
+538 ELDTEMFNSLVS

-555 GNDSLKYLS
+555 GNESLKYIS
-564 NMSPTDIILNRR
+564 DMSPNNIILNKR

-585 LDSFQGKYIE
+585 LDNFQGKYTK
-595 KGDLLYVKNN
+595 KGDLLYIKNN

-632 RYMNYNLEKPYYQKT
+632 RYMNYNLEKPYYEKT

>member
-15 VKTYPKLMT
+15 VKTYPKLMR

-32 NIPQALDL
+32 NISQALDL
-40 YGITLTDDFIDLN
+40 YGITLTDDFINQN
-53 ISPTLENILAFN
+53 IYPTLENILAFN

-84 LNISLVDTEVT
+84 LNISLVNNEVT

-125 EIDITELDNIENIYK
+125 EIDIVQLDNIENIYK

-161 LIIGEGL
+161 IIIGEGL

-174 DIILSEIYKNYVGL
+174 DIILSEIYKNYAGL
-188 ITKKQILD
+188 TTKKQILD
-196 KANEI
+196 KANDI
-201 GDYILLNNPELIKKV
+201 GDYVLLNNPELIKKV
-216 LIEVRNKQEIPLYE
+216 LKEVRNKQEIPLYE

-249 EQTVDVSLNY
+249 EQTVDISLDY

-280 PELIEKYFDN
+280 PELIERYFDN

-337 SLKDSILDFSETYDR
+337 SLEDSIRDFSESYDS
-352 FFNKKNSEIKDVVD
+352 FFNKENNEIKDVID
-366 KIGREGE
+366 KINREGE

-401 KIDNNISL
+401 KVDNNISI
-409 QQLYNVLLEN
+409 QDLYNILLEN
-419 DFLLPKDT
+419 DFLLPKNT

-432 TPLNK
+432 TPLNR

-455 QTDYSVAENLK
+455 QTEYSDVVNLK
-466 KIAAYKVLLNINTKY
+466 KIAAYKLLLNIDIKY
-481 VTVENGVSSNID
+481 TTVENGISKNINV
-493 IDNFIIDF
+493 DNFIIEF

-527 IGQYTYNFVKN
+527 IGQYTYNFIKN
-538 ELGTEMFNSLVS
+538 ELDTEMFNSLVS

-555 GNDSLKYLS
+555 GNESLKYIS
-564 NMSPTDIILNRR
+564 DMSPNNVILNKR

-585 LDSFQGKYIE
+585 LDNFQGKYIK

-625 AKVNVSD
+625 TKVNVSD
-632 RYMNYNLEKPYYQKT
+632 RYMNYNLEKPYYEKT

>member
-15 VKTYPKLMT
+15 VKTYPKLMR

-32 NIPQALDL
+32 NISQALDL
-40 YGITLTDDFIDLN
+40 YGITLTDDFIDQN
-53 ISPTLENILAFN
+53 IYPTLENILAFN

-84 LNISLVDTEVT
+84 LNISLVDNEVI

-113 NVDNIKKSQLFS
+113 NIDNIKKSQLFS
-125 EIDITELDNIENIYK
+125 EIDIVQLDNIENIYK

-161 LIIGEGL
+161 IIIGEGL

-174 DIILSEIYKNYVGL
+174 DIILSEIYKNYAGL
-188 ITKKQILD
+188 TTKKQILD
-196 KANEI
+196 KANDI
-201 GDYILLNNPELIKKV
+201 GDYVLLNNPELIKKV
-216 LIEVRNKQEIPLYE
+216 LKEVRNKQEIPLYE

-249 EQTVDVSLNY
+249 EQTVDISLDY

-280 PELIEKYFDN
+280 PELIERYFDN

-337 SLKDSILDFSETYDR
+337 SLKDSIRDFSESYDS
-352 FFNKKNSEIKDVVD
+352 FFNIENNEIKDVID
-366 KIGREGE
+366 KINREGE

-401 KIDNNISL
+401 KVDNNRSI
-409 QQLYNVLLEN
+409 QELYNVLLEN
-419 DFLLPKDT
+419 DFLLPKNT

-432 TPLNK
+432 TPLNR

-455 QTDYSVAENLK
+455 QTEYSDVVNIK
-466 KIAAYKVLLNINTKY
+466 KIAAYKLLLNIDIKY
-481 VTVENGVSSNID
+481 NTVENGISKNID
-493 IDNFIIDF
+493 VDNFIIEF

-527 IGQYTYNFVKN
+527 IGQYTYNFIKN
-538 ELGTEMFNSLVS
+538 ELDTEMFNSLVS

-555 GNDSLKYLS
+555 GNESLKYIS
-564 NMSPTDIILNRR
+564 DMSPNNIILNKR

-585 LDSFQGKYIE
+585 LDNFQGKYTK
-595 KGDLLYVKNN
+595 KGDLLYIKNN

-632 RYMNYNLEKPYYQKT
+632 RYMNYNLEKPYYEKT

>member
-15 VKTYPKLMT
+15 VKTYPILMT

-249 EQTVDVSLNY
+249 EQTVDISLNY

-466 KIAAYKVLLNINTKY
+466 KIAAYKVLLSINTKY

-555 GNDSLKYLS
+555 GNDSLKYFS
-564 NMSPTDIILNRR
+564 NMSPTDVILNRR

-632 RYMNYNLEKPYYQKT
+632 RYMNYNLKKPYYQKT

>member
-15 VKTYPKLMT
+15 VKTYPKLMR

-32 NIPQALDL
+32 NISQALDL
-40 YGITLTDDFIDLN
+40 YGITLTDDFINQN
-53 ISPTLENILAFN
+53 IYPTLENILAFN

-84 LNISLVDTEVT
+84 LNISLVDNEVY

-113 NVDNIKKSQLFS
+113 NIDNIKKSPLFS
-125 EIDITELDNIENIYK
+125 EIDILQLDSIENIYK
-140 IKELYYKLSN
+140 IKELYYKLSS

-161 LIIGEGL
+161 IITGEGL

-174 DIILSEIYKNYVGL
+174 DIILSEIYKNYAGL
-188 ITKKQILD
+188 TTKKQILD
-196 KANEI
+196 KANDI

-235 GDLVAKTDSTYTRL
+235 GGLVVKTDSTYTRL
-249 EQTVDVSLNY
+249 EQTVDISLDY

-280 PELIEKYFDN
+280 PELIERYFDN

-337 SLKDSILDFSETYDR
+337 SLKDSIRDFSESYDS
-352 FFNKKNSEIKDVVD
+352 FFNIENNEIKDVID
-366 KIGREGE
+366 KINREGE

-401 KIDNNISL
+401 KVDNNRSI
-409 QQLYNVLLEN
+409 QDIYNILLEN
-419 DFLLPKDT
+419 DFLLPKNT

-432 TPLNK
+432 TPLNR

-455 QTDYSVAENLK
+455 QTEYSDVVNIK
-466 KIAAYKVLLNINTKY
+466 KIAAYKLLLNIDIKY
-481 VTVENGVSSNID
+481 NTVENGISKNINV
-493 IDNFIIDF
+493 DNFIIEF

-527 IGQYTYNFVKN
+527 IGQYTYNFIKN
-538 ELGTEMFNSLVS
+538 ELDTEMFNSLVS

-555 GNDSLKYLS
+555 GNESLKYIS
-564 NMSPTDIILNRR
+564 DMSPNNIILNKR

-585 LDSFQGKYIE
+585 LDNFQGKYIK
-595 KGDLLYVKNN
+595 KGDLLYIKNN

-632 RYMNYNLEKPYYQKT
+632 RYMNYNLKKPYYEKT

>member
-15 VKTYPKLMT
+15 VKTYPKLMR

-32 NIPQALDL
+32 NISQALDL
-40 YGITLTDDFIDLN
+40 YGITLTDDFINQN
-53 ISPTLENILAFN
+53 IYPTLENILAFN

-84 LNISLVDTEVT
+84 LNISLVDNEVY

-113 NVDNIKKSQLFS
+113 NIDNIKKSPLFS
-125 EIDITELDNIENIYK
+125 EIDILQLDSIENIYK
-140 IKELYYKLSN
+140 IKELYYKLSS

-161 LIIGEGL
+161 IITGEGL

-174 DIILSEIYKNYVGL
+174 DIILSEIYKNYAGL
-188 ITKKQILD
+188 TTKKQILD
-196 KANEI
+196 KANDI

-235 GDLVAKTDSTYTRL
+235 GGLVVKTDSTYTRL
-249 EQTVDVSLNY
+249 EQTVDISLDY

-280 PELIEKYFDN
+280 PELIERYFDN

-337 SLKDSILDFSETYDR
+337 SLKDSIRDFSESYDS
-352 FFNKKNSEIKDVVD
+352 FFNIENNEIKDVID
-366 KIGREGE
+366 KINREGE

-401 KIDNNISL
+401 KVDNNRSI
-409 QQLYNVLLEN
+409 QELYNVLLEN
-419 DFLLPKDT
+419 DFLLPKNT

-432 TPLNK
+432 TPLNR

-455 QTDYSVAENLK
+455 QTEYSDVVNIK
-466 KIAAYKVLLNINTKY
+466 KIAAYKLLLNIDIKY
-481 VTVENGVSSNID
+481 NTVENGISKNINV
-493 IDNFIIDF
+493 DNFIIEF

-527 IGQYTYNFVKN
+527 IGQYTYNFIKN
-538 ELGTEMFNSLVS
+538 ELDTEMFNSLVS

-555 GNDSLKYLS
+555 GNESLKYIS
-564 NMSPTDIILNRR
+564 DMSPNNIILNKR

-585 LDSFQGKYIE
+585 LDNFQGKYIK
-595 KGDLLYVKNN
+595 KGDLLYIKNN

-632 RYMNYNLEKPYYQKT
+632 RYMNYNLKKPYYEKT

>member
-168 FNKNNP
+168 FNKNNS

-188 ITKKQILD
+188 TTKKQILD

-249 EQTVDVSLNY
+249 EQTVDISLNY

-466 KIAAYKVLLNINTKY
+466 KIVAYKVLLIINTKY

-555 GNDSLKYLS
+555 GNDSLKYFS
-564 NMSPTDIILNRR
+564 NMSPTDVILNRR

>member
-1 MSKCEITFKNNIPV
+1 MSKCEITFKNNVPV
-15 VKTYPKLMT
+15 VKTYPKLMR

-32 NIPQALDL
+32 NISQALDL
-40 YGITLTDDFIDLN
+40 YGITLTDDFIDQN
-53 ISPTLENILAFN
+53 IYPTLENILAFN

-84 LNISLVDTEVT
+84 LNISLVDNEVI

-113 NVDNIKKSQLFS
+113 NIDNIKKSQLFS
-125 EIDITELDNIENIYK
+125 EMDIVQLDNIENIYK

-161 LIIGEGL
+161 IIIGEGL

-174 DIILSEIYKNYVGL
+174 DIILSEIYKNYAGL
-188 ITKKQILD
+188 TTKKQILD
-196 KANEI
+196 KANDI

-216 LIEVRNKQEIPLYE
+216 LKEVRNKQEIPLYE

-249 EQTVDVSLNY
+249 EQTVDISLDY

-280 PELIEKYFDN
+280 PELIERYFDN

-304 IDEIFYSKTVNEL
+304 IDDIFYSKTVNEL

-337 SLKDSILDFSETYDR
+337 SLEDSIRDFSESYDS
-352 FFNKKNSEIKDVVD
+352 FFNKENNEIKDVID
-366 KIGREGE
+366 KINREGE

-401 KIDNNISL
+401 KVDNNISI
-409 QQLYNVLLEN
+409 QDLYNILLEN
-419 DFLLPKDT
+419 DFLLPKNT

-432 TPLNK
+432 TPLNR

-455 QTDYSVAENLK
+455 QTEYSDVVNLK
-466 KIAAYKVLLNINTKY
+466 KIAAYKLLLNIDIKY
-481 VTVENGVSSNID
+481 TTVENGISKNID
-493 IDNFIIDF
+493 VDNFIIEF

-527 IGQYTYNFVKN
+527 IGQYTYNFIKN
-538 ELGTEMFNSLVS
+538 ELDTEMFNSLVS

-555 GNDSLKYLS
+555 GNESLKYIS
-564 NMSPTDIILNRR
+564 DMSPNNIILNKR

-585 LDSFQGKYIE
+585 LDNFQGKYTK
-595 KGDLLYVKNN
+595 KGDLLYIKNN

-625 AKVNVSD
+625 TKVNVSD
-632 RYMNYNLEKPYYQKT
+632 RYMNYNLEKPYYEKT